1 MKSKN
6 IFCIVLV
13 LALAVCVFA
22 SAAAYAAENDDVR
35 PTTPPT
41 GIPTTPPT
49 GIPTTPP
56 TEPPVDP
63 GSIAV
68 PVVLSRVA
76 DENDKY
82 VVHRLETADG
92 VMTVTAERD
101 FASFTNKVSTLDI
114 LAKQGVEKIVFVT
127 NGAASEFM
135 LSDLLE
141 KTADAESYK
150 LTHDGESVSFFAD
163 DADISEIL
171 IGEEKAE

>member
-22 SAAAYAAENDDVR
+22 SSAAYAAENDDVR
-35 PTTPPT
+35 
-41 GIPTTPPT
+41 
-49 GIPTTPP
+49 PTTPP

-150 LTHDGESVSFFAD
+150 LIHDGESVSFFAD

>member
-22 SAAAYAAENDDVR
+22 SSAAYAAENDDVR
-35 PTTPPT
+35 
-41 GIPTTPPT
+41 PTTPPT

-82 VVHRLETADG
+82 VVHGLETADG

-127 NGAASEFM
+127 NGAESEFM

>member
-35 PTTPPT
+35 
-41 GIPTTPPT
+41 PTTPPT

-92 VMTVTAERD
+92 VMTVTAECD

>member
-22 SAAAYAAENDDVR
+22 SSAAYAAENDDVR

-49 GIPTTPP
+49 
-56 TEPPVDP
+56 EPPVDP
-63 GSIAV
+63 GNIAV

>member
-22 SAAAYAAENDDVR
+22 SSAAYAAENDDVR
-35 PTTPPT
+35 
-41 GIPTTPPT
+41 PTTPPT

-92 VMTVTAERD
+92 VMTVTAECD

-163 DADISEIL
+163 DADISEIF

>member
-22 SAAAYAAENDDVR
+22 SSAAYAAENDDVR
-35 PTTPPT
+35 
-41 GIPTTPPT
+41 PTTPPT

-92 VMTVTAERD
+92 VMTVTAECD

-150 LTHDGESVSFFAD
+150 LIHDGESVSFFAD

>member
-22 SAAAYAAENDDVR
+22 SSAAYAAENDDVR
-35 PTTPPT
+35 
-41 GIPTTPPT
+41 PTTPPT

-150 LTHDGESVSFFAD
+150 LTHDGESVSFFTD

>member
-22 SAAAYAAENDDVR
+22 SSAAYAAENDDVR
-35 PTTPPT
+35 
-41 GIPTTPPT
+41 PTTPPT

>member
-22 SAAAYAAENDDVR
+22 SSAAYAAENDDVR

-41 GIPTTPPT
+41 GIPTTL
-49 GIPTTPP
+49 P

>member
-22 SAAAYAAENDDVR
+22 SSAAYAAENDDVR
-35 PTTPPT
+35 PTTL
-41 GIPTTPPT
+41 PT

-92 VMTVTAERD
+92 VMTVTAECD

>member
-35 PTTPPT
+35 
-41 GIPTTPPT
+41 PTTPPT

-135 LSDLLE
+135 FSDLLE

>member
-22 SAAAYAAENDDVR
+22 SSAAYAAENDDVR
-35 PTTPPT
+35 
-41 GIPTTPPT
+41 PTTPPT

-135 LSDLLE
+135 ISDLLE

-150 LTHDGESVSFFAD
+150 LIHDGESVSFFAD

>member
-6 IFCIVLV
+6 IICVVLV

-35 PTTPPT
+35 PTTPS
-41 GIPTTPPT
+41 T

-82 VVHRLETADG
+82 VVHGLETADG

-114 LAKQGVEKIVFVT
+114 LARQGVEKIVFVT

-150 LTHDGESVSFFAD
+150 LIHDGGSVSFFAD

>member
-35 PTTPPT
+35 
-41 GIPTTPPT
+41 PTTPPT

-101 FASFTNKVSTLDI
+101 FASFTNKASTLDI

>member
-22 SAAAYAAENDDVR
+22 SSAAYAAENDDVR
-35 PTTPPT
+35 
-41 GIPTTPPT
+41 PTTPPT

-92 VMTVTAERD
+92 VMTVTAECD

-135 LSDLLE
+135 ISDLLE

>member
-22 SAAAYAAENDDVR
+22 SSAAYAAENDDVR
-35 PTTPPT
+35 
-41 GIPTTPPT
+41 PTTPPT

-150 LTHDGESVSFFAD
+150 LIHDGESVSFFAD

>member
-22 SAAAYAAENDDVR
+22 SSAAYAAENDDVR
-35 PTTPPT
+35 
-41 GIPTTPPT
+41 PTTPPT

-82 VVHRLETADG
+82 VVHRLERADG

-150 LTHDGESVSFFAD
+150 LIHDGESVSFFAD

>member
-22 SAAAYAAENDDVR
+22 SSAAYAAENDDVR
-35 PTTPPT
+35 
-41 GIPTTPPT
+41 PTTPPT

-141 KTADAESYK
+141 KSADAESYK

>member
-13 LALAVCVFA
+13 LELAVCVFA
-22 SAAAYAAENDDVR
+22 SSAAYAAENDDVR
-35 PTTPPT
+35 
-41 GIPTTPPT
+41 PTTPPT

-150 LTHDGESVSFFAD
+150 LIHDGESVSFFAD

>member
-13 LALAVCVFA
+13 LVLAVCVFA

-49 GIPTTPP
+49 
-56 TEPPVDP
+56 EPPVDQ

>member
-35 PTTPPT
+35 
-41 GIPTTPPT
+41 PTTPPT

>member
-22 SAAAYAAENDDVR
+22 SSAAYAAENDDVR
-35 PTTPPT
+35 
-41 GIPTTPPT
+41 PTTPPT

-92 VMTVTAERD
+92 VMTVTAECD

>member
-22 SAAAYAAENDDVR
+22 SSAAYAAENDDVR

-41 GIPTTPPT
+41 GM
-49 GIPTTPP
+49 PTTPP

-141 KTADAESYK
+141 KSADAESYK

>member
-1 MKSKN
+1 MKSKK

-22 SAAAYAAENDDVR
+22 SSAAYAAENDDVR
-35 PTTPPT
+35 
-41 GIPTTPPT
+41 PTTPPT

-68 PVVLSRVA
+68 PVVLSRIA

-92 VMTVTAERD
+92 VMTITAERD

>member
-22 SAAAYAAENDDVR
+22 SSAAYAAENDDVR
-35 PTTPPT
+35 
-41 GIPTTPPT
+41 
-49 GIPTTPP
+49 PTTPP

>member
-1 MKSKN
+1 MKNKN
-6 IFCIVLV
+6 IICIILV
-13 LALAVCVFA
+13 LTLAFCVFA
-22 SAAAYAAENDDVR
+22 SAAAYAVGNDAEKSTTPPPAK
-35 PTTPPT
+35 PTTPPAEL
-41 GIPTTPPT
+41 PA
-49 GIPTTPP
+49 
-56 TEPPVDP
+56 DP

-68 PVVLSRVA
+68 PLVLSRVA

-82 VVHRLETADG
+82 VVHELETADG

>member
-22 SAAAYAAENDDVR
+22 SSAAYAAENDDVR

-49 GIPTTPP
+49 
-56 TEPPVDP
+56 EPPVDP
-63 GSIAV
+63 GNIAV

-92 VMTVTAERD
+92 VMTVTAECD